1 MNIDER
7 LYREMSD
14 EELRARVVAN
24 RKKLALHQRKV
35 TQHQTIVT
43 NIQAELDRRELA
55 AYWEAHPDV
64 R

>member
-24 RKKLALHQRKV
+24 RKKIALHQRKV

-55 AYWEAHPDV
+55 AYLELHKEE
-64 R
+64 